1 MTSELEG
8 IAELDTL
15 VVVEIAPFGN
25 LYKKTERSAT
35 WIEYMVA

>member
-8 IAELDTL
+8 IAKLDTL

-25 LYKKTERSAT
+25 LYNKTERSGNR
-35 WIEYMVA
+35 IEYMLA